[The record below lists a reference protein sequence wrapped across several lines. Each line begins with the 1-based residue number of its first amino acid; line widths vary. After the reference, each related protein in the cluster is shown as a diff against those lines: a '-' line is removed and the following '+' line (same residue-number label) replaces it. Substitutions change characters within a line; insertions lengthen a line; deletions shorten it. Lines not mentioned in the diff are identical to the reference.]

1 MNTAL
6 QDANSRL
13 EGILQQM
20 SNGLRVQKPS
30 DDPIASV
37 RIARLTREE
46 AALDQYLENIG
57 ALRSRLRQN
66 EELLDGMSRDIMQAR
81 DLMVWAADGCT
92 RRTAST
98 RRGATCFRV
107 RQPPPHRSPSMAR
120 RLPVRATASPATP
133 IRSAWWSAT
142 A

>member
-1 MNTAL
+1 MRVASTQFHATMNTAL

-57 ALRSRLRQN
+57 ALRSRLGQN
-66 EELLDGMSRDIMQAR
+66 EELLDGMSRDVMQAR
-81 DLMVWAADGCT
+81 DLMVSRNGGIRAAGK
-92 RRTAST
+92 
-98 RRGATCFRV
+98 
-107 RQPPPHRSPSMAR
+107 
-120 RLPVRATASPATP
+120 
-133 IRSAWWSAT
+133 
-142 A
+142 